1 MALAQAEGI
10 EWHENDREDWHDRK
24 YLSKD
29 WSEPDHDV
37 WDWFGAAVAGQHE
50 GNAPGVSG

>member
-29 WSEPDHDV
+29 WNEPDHDV
-37 WDWFGAAVAGQHE
+37 WDWFGAAVAGQHDD
-50 GNAPGVSG
+50 NAPGVSG